1 MIILGIDPGFNHL
14 GYAII
19 ETGKGNPNVIDCSC
33 FKTSPQLKYDKRL
46 VLVADKVKELISKY
60 KPQFLA
66 IEKIFFAKNQ
76 KTALQIAEVRGILLY
91 IAASSG
97 IPTCEY
103 TPLEIKMAL
112 CGYGKA
118 TKEQV
123 QKMLKILLNMNFLPK
138 EDDASDALAISLTCA
153 NSLPR
158 S

>member
-1 MIILGIDPGFNHL
+1 MIILGIDPGFSHL

-19 ETGKGNPNVIDCSC
+19 DVNKGNSKVIDCSC
-33 FKTSPQLKYDKRL
+33 FKTSPRLEYGKRL
-46 VLVADKVKELISKY
+46 VLVAEKVKELISKHQ
-60 KPQFLA
+60 PQFLA
-66 IEKIFFAKNQ
+66 IERVFFAKNQ
-76 KTALQIAEVRGILLY
+76 KTALQVAEVRGVLIY

-153 NSLPR
+153 SCLRRP
-158 S
+158 